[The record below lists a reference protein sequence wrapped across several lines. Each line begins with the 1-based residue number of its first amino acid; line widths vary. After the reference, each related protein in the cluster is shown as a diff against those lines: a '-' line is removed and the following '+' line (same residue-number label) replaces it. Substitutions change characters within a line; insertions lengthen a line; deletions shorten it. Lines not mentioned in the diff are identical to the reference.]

1 VFSVLWQF
9 RSTLAVYRRQLVA
22 GGLLILLGSAL
33 ALALP
38 WPLKIVVDN
47 VLAGEA
53 LTGPTAALLG
63 PLGQGP
69 ALLWTCIAAICIIA
83 ALSACVMYLAE
94 RTLSGVGERILADL
108 RTTVFGH
115 LQRLSLNYHATQR
128 VGDLGNRLTADVNT
142 IQSLLVA
149 VLSVLLPNATLLV
162 GIVIISVTIDPFF
175 ALLSL
180 LVVPPLYAVLV
191 RYRRIIKGWAATAR
205 TEEGKVASHASEVL
219 SAIRL
224 VKSCAGEKRSESRF
238 RSYSDA
244 RLAAGL
250 QRVDFAARLPAAV
263 DVIVHVGRAV
273 VLLVGT
279 LRVLDGSME
288 LGLLLVFLAYNEKL
302 YQPVKQLAKLQT
314 TIAKGQA
321 SADRVQ
327 EVLRVEVSV
336 RDLPGARPLR
346 RLRGHVALHGVRFGY
361 DPARPILHDV
371 SIMAMPGQMIALAGP
386 TGAGKSTISGL
397 IPRLYDVQAGAVHL
411 DGHDVRDL
419 TLDSIRKHVALVLQ
433 DSALMSGTILENIAF
448 GAPHATRE
456 QLIDAARAA
465 YVDEFAERLPDGYD
479 TEVNE
484 RGSTLS
490 GGQRQR
496 IAIAR
501 ALVRDTPLVILDE
514 PTSSLD
520 AVSESLVMKG
530 LERLTA
536 GRTVIV
542 VAHRLSTLRKADRI
556 YVLDHGRVVDS
567 GTHAQL
573 STRPGLFRDMNNLL
587 ETQHDTR
594 HDVNPDDPA
603 AAVDNKGLEHRLP
616 ALALPG
622 SSASIRCLT

>member
-1 VFSVLWQF
+1 MFSVLWQF
-9 RSTLAVYRRQLVA
+9 RTTLVVYRRELTV

-47 VLAGEA
+47 VLQDRPF
-53 LTGPTAALLG
+53 GPLSGMPLLG
-63 PLGQGP
+63 
-69 ALLWTCIAAICIIA
+69 ACIAAICLVA
-83 ALSACVMYLAE
+83 ALGALTMYLAE
-94 RTLSGVGERILADL
+94 RTLSGVGERMLADL
-108 RTTVFGH
+108 RTATFSH
-115 LQRLSLNYHATQR
+115 LQRLSLSYHQTQR

-162 GIVIISVTIDPFF
+162 GILIISVTIDPFF

-191 RYRRIIKGWAATAR
+191 RYRKIIKSWAATAR
-205 TEEGKVASHASEVL
+205 KEEGKVASHASEVL

-224 VKSCAGEKRSESRF
+224 VKTNAGEGRSESRF
-238 RSYSDA
+238 RSFSDA

-279 LRVLDGSME
+279 FRVLDGSME

-314 TIAKGQA
+314 TISKGQA

-327 EVLRVEVSV
+327 EVLEVEASV

-346 RLRGHVALHGVRFGY
+346 TVRGHVALRDVVFGY
-361 DPARPILHDV
+361 DPARPILDGV
-371 SIMAMPGQMIALAGP
+371 TVTALPGQMIALAGP

-397 IPRLYDVQAGAVHL
+397 IPRLYDVQAGQVL
-411 DGHDVRDL
+411 IDGHDVRDL
-419 TLDSIRKHVALVLQ
+419 TLDSIRDQVSLVPQ
-433 DSALMSGTILENIAF
+433 DSVLMSGTILENIAF

-456 QLIDAARAA
+456 QLIDAAKAA
-465 YVDEFAERLPDGYD
+465 YVDEFVDRLPDGYD
-479 TEVNE
+479 TEVHE
-484 RGSTLS
+484 RGSSLS

-501 ALVRDTPLVILDE
+501 ALVRDTPVVILDE
-514 PTSSLD
+514 PTSGLD

-542 VAHRLSTLRKADRI
+542 VAHRLSTLQKADRI
-556 YVLDHGRVVDS
+556 YVIEQGRVVDS
-567 GTHAQL
+567 GTHAEL
-573 STRPGLFRDMNNLL
+573 AARPGVFRDMNRLL
-587 ETQHDTR
+587 DNQAT
-594 HDVNPDDPA
+594 PA
-603 AAVDNKGLEHRLP
+603 ATRPSPRPRLVV
-616 ALALPG
+616 AG
-622 SSASIRCLT
+622 

>member
-1 VFSVLWQF
+1 MFSVLWQF
-9 RSTLAVYRRQLVA
+9 RTTLAVYRRQLA
-22 GGLLILLGSAL
+22 IGGVLILAGSGL

-47 VLAGEA
+47 VLQGR
-53 LTGPTAALLG
+53 PFG
-63 PLGQGP
+63 PLGGMP
-69 ALLWTCIAAICIIA
+69 LLWLCIAALCLLAVLA
-83 ALSACVMYLAE
+83 AAATYLAD
-94 RTLSGVGERILADL
+94 RTLSGVGERMLADL
-108 RTTVFGH
+108 RTATFSH
-115 LQRLSLNYHATQR
+115 LQRLSLGYHQTQR
-128 VGDLGNRLTADVNT
+128 VGDLGNRLTNDVNT

-149 VLSVLLPNATLLV
+149 VLSVLLPNVTLLV
-162 GIVIISVTIDPFF
+162 GILIISVTIDPFF

-180 LVVPPLYAVLV
+180 LVVPPLYLVLV
-191 RYRRIIKGWAATAR
+191 RYRKIIKSWAATAR
-205 TEEGKVASHASEVL
+205 KEEGRVASHASEVL

-224 VKSCAGEKRSESRF
+224 VKTNAGEGRSERRF
-238 RSYSDA
+238 RSFSDA

-263 DVIVHVGRAV
+263 DVIVYVGRAV

-314 TIAKGQA
+314 TISKGQA

-327 EVLRVEVSV
+327 EVLEVEAAV

-346 RLRGHVALHGVRFGY
+346 HLRGHVALRDVTFGY
-361 DPARPILHDV
+361 DPARPILQGV
-371 SIMAMPGQMIALAGP
+371 SITALPGQTIALAGP
-386 TGAGKSTISGL
+386 TGAGKSTVSGL
-397 IPRLYDVQAGAVHL
+397 IPRLYDVQSGTVAL

-419 TLDSIRKHVALVLQ
+419 TLDSIRDQVSLVPQ
-433 DSALMSGTILENIAF
+433 DSVLMSGTILENIAF

-456 QLIDAARAA
+456 QLIEAAKAA
-465 YVDEFAERLPDGYD
+465 YVDEFVDRLPDGYD
-479 TEVNE
+479 TEVHE
-484 RGSTLS
+484 RGSSLS

-501 ALVRDTPLVILDE
+501 ALVRDTPVVILDE
-514 PTSSLD
+514 PTSGLD

-542 VAHRLSTLRKADRI
+542 VAHRLSTLQQADRI
-556 YVLDHGRVVDS
+556 YVLEHGRVVDA
-567 GTHAQL
+567 GTHAEL
-573 STRPGLFRDMNNLL
+573 AARPGIFRDMNLL
-587 ETQHDTR
+587 LDNHAA
-594 HDVNPDDPA
+594 PA
-603 AAVDNKGLEHRLP
+603 VAPVVDLRPSPRPRTLVAG
-616 ALALPG
+616 
-622 SSASIRCLT
+622 